1 MPLDHISHVFRAIW
15 KNYIFNTRKPNEKNQ
30 IVQSSFYL
38 QFKSKMRLKSYIL
51 GLNFVSDL
59 AHVLRPAIF

>member
-15 KNYIFNTRKPNEKNQ
+15 KNYSFNIWKPIEK

-38 QFKSKMRLKSYIL
+38 QFKSKAL
-51 GLNFVSDL
+51 
-59 AHVLRPAIF
+59 